1 MRVAEIL
8 GKQFT
13 DTNESLKR
21 KEQTMFIGLL
31 SCLVSTFAE
40 YLNPEQ
46 ISLLAE
52 NMKRARMREPGSEI
66 DMKYFDV
73 VSTEREIK
81 NSLVPSKSLRRDE
94 AALALYNLL
103 PYSILNRK
111 DSARLVKLSF
121 PNFFGSV
128 STINTLFTKLSG
140 LSGYKSN
147 LSIVEISD
155 HSVMGVETFLYELGE
170 TKINQN

>member
-1 MRVAEIL
+1 M
-8 GKQFT
+8 
-13 DTNESLKR
+13 
-21 KEQTMFIGLL
+21 
-31 SCLVSTFAE
+31 
-40 YLNPEQ
+40 
-46 ISLLAE
+46 
-52 NMKRARMREPGSEI
+52 
-66 DMKYFDV
+66 
-73 VSTEREIK
+73 
-81 NSLVPSKSLRRDE
+81 
-94 AALALYNLL
+94 YNLL